1 MALNKKAL
9 RADFFLFIVALI
21 WGATF
26 PLTTAALNEISP
38 YLLVTFR
45 FGFAALFLL
54 IWVFP
59 KLKHTDTKVLFS
71 GMILGCLNA
80 GVYLLQTTGM
90 RHVDADTAAFIAS
103 MGVVFVP
110 LISPFLKLNK
120 VKRIEIAGTLIC
132 LVGLYVLTGADFKHF
147 TFDELLILLAGFF
160 WAASVCYVQKVTP
173 KIKQLDLLA
182 FYQIVFILPTAAALS
197 TIDYHLGPISPI
209 LVITILYT
217 SLLATVAVFLIQVRY
232 QKETTATHA
241 AIIYSLEPV
250 LASFI
255 AIYVNDE
262 ALTTRV
268 IYGGGIILASIF
280 MIELI
285 PQINKRI
292 LKK

>member
-9 RADFFLFIVALI
+9 RADFFLLIIALI

-26 PLTTAALNEISP
+26 PLTTAALAEISP

-45 FGFAALFLL
+45 FGFSALFLL

-59 KLKHTDTKVLFS
+59 KLKYTDTKVLLA

-80 GVYLLQTTGM
+80 GVYLFQTAGM

-110 LISPFLKLNK
+110 LISPFLKLAR
-120 VKRIEIAGTLIC
+120 VKPIEIAGTLVC
-132 LVGLYVLTGADFKHF
+132 LLGLYVLTGADLDHF
-147 TFDELLILLAGFF
+147 TFDEFLILLAGFF

-197 TIDYHLGPISPI
+197 TIDYHIGPLSPI
-209 LVITILYT
+209 LIITILYT

-255 AIYVNDE
+255 AIYVNHE
-262 ALTTRV
+262 ALTKRV
-268 IYGGGIILASIF
+268 LYGGGIILLSIVL
-280 MIELI
+280 IELI
-285 PQINKRI
+285 PQISKRMGQ
-292 LKK
+292 K

>member
-1 MALNKKAL
+1 MAINKKAL
-9 RADFFLFIVALI
+9 KADFFLLIVALI

-26 PLTTAALNEISP
+26 PLVTAALQSISP

-59 KLKHTDTKVLFS
+59 KLQQTNTQVLFA
-71 GMILGCLNA
+71 GIVLGCLNA

-110 LISPFLKLNK
+110 FISPFLKLAK
-120 VKRIEIAGTLIC
+120 VKRIEIMGTLIC
-132 LVGLYVLTGADFKHF
+132 LIGLYVLTGADLKHF
-147 TFDELLILLAGFF
+147 TFDEFLILLAGFF
-160 WAASVCYVQKVTP
+160 WACSVCYVQKVTP

-182 FYQIVFILPTAAALS
+182 FYQIVFILPAAAALS

-255 AIYVNDE
+255 AIYVNNE
-262 ALTTRV
+262 PLSHRV
-268 IYGGGIILASIF
+268 IYGGGIILLSILL
-280 MIELI
+280 IELI
-285 PQINKRI
+285 PQ
-292 LKK
+292 LKKIAQKK